1 MKKGTAE
8 VQTILRQKSRN
19 IQQGGATRKKR
30 GGRSCFDTVQRWRPE
45 NNLVVCGRVVDTVN
59 ITNKV

>member
-19 IQQGGATRKKR
+19 IQQGGRLEKKR

-45 NNLVVCGRVVDTVN
+45 NNLVVCGMVG
-59 ITNKV
+59 